1 LYTGIVTV
9 ILSLLLGAR
18 DDDVYDGINDND
30 DDIVVV
36 LLNLVVVV
44 VVVVSDDNCLG
55 NGFDNR
61 DFNDKNKLLLLPLL
75 LLPS

>member
-1 LYTGIVTV
+1 M
-9 ILSLLLGAR
+9 LLGDR
-18 DDDVYDGINDND
+18 DDDVYDGIKDND

-36 LLNLVVVV
+36 LLNNLVVL
-44 VVVVSDDNCLG
+44 VSDDNGLG

-61 DFNDKNKLLLLPLL
+61 AFNDKNKLLLLPLL